1 MSESTSR
8 NVADAEGLKAIVEG
22 QARAWAEGDADAIA
36 GRFAERCEFI
46 VPGLHL
52 TDPDQVRRAALD
64 YFAQFSDTSVEIRRL
79 VVQGDTAAVE
89 WHWRHVNRQTGE
101 ATRADDAIVLQV
113 AGGKI
118 VYWREYID
126 TVSRHSAAC
135 APPPT
140 ER

>member
-1 MSESTSR
+1 M
-8 NVADAEGLKAIVEG
+8 ADNEGLKTIVEG
-22 QARAWAEGDADAIA
+22 QARAWAEGDADGIA
-36 GRFAERCEFI
+36 GGFAERCEFI
-46 VPGLHL
+46 VPGVHL

-64 YFAQFSDTSVEIRRL
+64 HFARFRDTSVEIRRL

-101 ATRADDAIVLQV
+101 ATRAEDAIVLQV

-126 TVSRHSAAC
+126 TVPSLSAASS
-135 APPPT
+135 PPPT